1 VTDAKATTPREEDSM
16 AAGSFARALQGIVV
30 AGLVLAPLAGCDSP
44 AGPEP
49 VPCSHATIFQG
60 SATVPA
66 NAKESRTFT
75 SPALGAMAVTVDWT
89 FELSTVSVVV
99 AQAPCSVEQLQNA
112 ECNVQFSLWSPPKPL
127 TGSTRL
133 LPAGQYALV
142 FANPNPVPQVVTAHV
157 DLRSAGCP
165 TGPATEVSVPGR
177 VGS

>member
-1 VTDAKATTPREEDSM
+1 M
-16 AAGSFARALQGIVV
+16 ADGSFARALLGIAAAGV
-30 AGLVLAPLAGCDSP
+30 ALAPLAGCDSP

-49 VPCSHATIFQG
+49 VPCARETIFQG
-60 SATVPA
+60 GATVPA

-75 SPALGAMAVTVDWT
+75 SPAVGAMDVTVDWT
-89 FELSTVSVVV
+89 FELSTVSIVV

-127 TGSTRL
+127 TGSTSL

-142 FANPNPVPQVVTAHV
+142 FANPNPVPQFVSARV

-165 TGPATEVSVPGR
+165 SVPASGVAVPGR

>member
-1 VTDAKATTPREEDSM
+1 M
-16 AAGSFARALQGIVV
+16 AAGSFAPSLRRIVV

-49 VPCSHATIFQG
+49 VPCTRETIFQG
-60 SATVPA
+60 GATVAA

-75 SPALGAMAVTVDWT
+75 SPALGAMDVTVDWT
-89 FELSTVSVVV
+89 FELSTVSIVV

-127 TGSTRL
+127 TGSTTL

-142 FANPNPVPQVVTAHV
+142 FANPNPVAQRVSARV

-165 TGPATEVSVPGR
+165 FVPGSGVSVPGR